1 MSSKL
6 WKIIT
11 FGKFSKTRG
20 YEDIAPDEIF
30 LDSSNLPEFDVH
42 QFEGRMVKSISRTS
56 IYFLGVFF
64 VMVIVVFLWRV
75 GILQIQN
82 GATYAAQSE
91 NNRLSHTHL
100 FAGRGVI
107 FDKNK
112 ELLVWNI
119 PDEDNDFALRSYIA
133 TSGFAH
139 VLGYIKYPQTDSSGI
154 YYGTE
159 YIGDIGVEKTY
170 NDILNGKNGL
180 KIVETDALM
189 EVCSESVIEPPLNG
203 EDLTLTIDARVQ
215 TKLFELIQD
224 LSIEK
229 DFAGGAGIIM
239 DVDTGGIIAL
249 VNYPE
254 YDPNILVDGSDSET
268 IAGYSS
274 DVGEPYFN
282 KSVSGRYT
290 PGSIVKPFVALGAL
304 NEGVITP
311 EKKILSTGSIS
322 IPNRWNPELSTVF
335 KDWKAHGWVDVRD
348 AIAVSSNVYFYEV
361 GGGFEDQEGL
371 GIRNIEKYM
380 RMFGIGEISGIDIP
394 SEEEGVIPNPKWK
407 EENFDGEPWR
417 IGDTYHTAIGQYGFQ
432 VTLTQMV
439 RAVAAIATDGILVT
453 PHVGTQKNK
462 IKKITEIDK
471 QYFDVVKTGMR
482 QAVTGGTAE
491 GLNVPQIKVA
501 AKSGTAE
508 VGISK
513 SRVNSWI
520 IGFFPYDDP
529 KYAFVIMMEKGPR
542 KNTIGALYIMRQLLD
557 WMPVHAPEYLKH
569 SE

>member
-1 MSSKL
+1 MDSKL
-6 WKIIT
+6 WKWIT
-11 FGKFSKTRG
+11 FGKLSKARG

-30 LDSSNLPEFDVH
+30 LDSSNLPEFDVY

-56 IYFLGVFF
+56 IYLLGGFF
-64 VMVIVVFLWRV
+64 VMVIIVFLWRV

-100 FAGRGVI
+100 FSGRGII
-107 FDKNK
+107 FDKNN
-112 ELLVWNI
+112 ELLAWNI
-119 PDEDNDFALRSYIA
+119 PNKDHDFALRSYIA

-154 YYGTE
+154 YYETQ
-159 YIGDIGVEKTY
+159 YIGNAGVEKRY

-189 EVCSESVIEPPLNG
+189 EIRSESIIEPPENG
-203 EDLTLTIDARVQ
+203 EDISLTIDSRIQA
-215 TKLFELIQD
+215 KLFELIQN
-224 LSIEK
+224 LSFEK
-229 DFAGGAGIIM
+229 GFSGGSGIIM
-239 DVDTGGIIAL
+239 DVNTGEIVTL
-249 VNYPE
+249 VSYPE
-254 YDPNILVDGSDSET
+254 YDPNILVEGKNEEI
-268 IAGYSS
+268 IAGYSTN
-274 DVGEPYFN
+274 ERKPYFN
-282 KSVSGRYT
+282 RAVSGRYT
-290 PGSIVKPFVALGAL
+290 PGSIVKLFVAIGAL

-348 AIAVSSNVYFYEV
+348 ALAVSSNVYFYEV

-380 RMFGIGEISGIDIP
+380 RMFGIGEISGIDIYG
-394 SEEEGVIPNPKWK
+394 EEEGVIPNPKWK

-432 VTLTQMV
+432 VTLIQMV
-439 RAVAAIATDGILVT
+439 RAVAAIATDGILVV
-453 PHVGTQKNK
+453 PHVAGQKVK
-462 IKKITEIDK
+462 TKKITEID
-471 QYFDVVKTGMR
+471 QQHFNVVKTGMR
-482 QAVTGGTAE
+482 QAVTDGTAK
-491 GLNVPQIKVA
+491 GLNVPQVKVA

-508 VGISK
+508 IGTTK
-513 SRVNSWI
+513 RKVNSWI
-520 IGFFPYDDP
+520 VGFFPYDNP
-529 KYAFVIMMEKGPR
+529 KYSFVVMMEEGPR
-542 KNTIGALYIMRQLLD
+542 DNTIGALYIIRQLLD
-557 WMPVHAPEYLKH
+557 WMLVQAPEYLK
-569 SE
+569 